1 MAESNGRTHYAA
13 RELSRTIEAPD
24 LALTVPPELL
34 EAIAERAAEIVGGEL
49 AEPESWIGVEQ
60 AAEHLACGTSR
71 IYSLASAG
79 RIPFERDG
87 SRLLFRRSALDAWL
101 SNGGGKRP

>member
-1 MAESNGRTHYAA
+1 MSRRNGNAPA
-13 RELSRTIEAPD
+13 LALVVPPD
-24 LALTVPPELL
+24 LA
-34 EAIAERAAEIVGGEL
+34 EAIAERAAEIVSEQV
-49 AEPESWIGVEQ
+49 AEPEPWIGVAQ

-71 IYSLASAG
+71 IYSLVSAN

-87 SRLLFRRSALDAWL
+87 SRLLLRRSALDAWL

>member
-1 MAESNGRTHYAA
+1 M
-13 RELSRTIEAPD
+13 SRNADAPGQA
-24 LALTVPPELL
+24 LAVPPTLV
-34 EAIAERAAEIVGGEL
+34 EAIAERAAEIVSEQP
-49 AEPESWIGVEQ
+49 AEPESWIGVEK

-71 IYSLASAG
+71 IYSLVSAD

-87 SRLLFRRSALDAWL
+87 SRLLFRRTALDAWL

>member
-1 MAESNGRTHYAA
+1 MSRNGGT
-13 RELSRTIEAPD
+13 PD
-24 LALTVPPELL
+24 LTLAIPPELL
-34 EAIAERAAEIVGGEL
+34 EAIAGRAAEIVSDH
-49 AEPESWIGVEQ
+49 AEAESWIGVEQ

-71 IYSLASAG
+71 IYSLVSAG

-101 SNGGGKRP
+101 ANGGGKRP